1 MKRIYLSSPH
11 MSGGEMKYV
20 NEAFDQNWV
29 APLGPNVDAF
39 EDSLASYCGVRY
51 AAALSS
57 GTAAIHLALIML
69 GVKSGDEVI
78 ASTFTFSATINPIVY
93 QGALPILIDCEP
105 GTWNMDPELLETAIQ
120 DRMLKGKKPK
130 AIIPVHLY
138 GMPANM
144 TEIMKIA
151 DRYDI
156 PVIGDAAE
164 ALGSRHM
171 NKPAASFGKMSVLSF
186 NGNKIIT
193 TSGGGAL
200 LSNDEELIVKARFLA
215 TQARDN
221 APHYQHSQIG
231 YNYRMS
237 NILAGI
243 GRGQLEVIED
253 RVSKRRNNFFYYKE
267 ILGKIDGITFLEEPD
282 DSYYSNHWLTTILVD
297 PEKTG
302 KTYQLLKRVLDMMN
316 IESRPLW
323 KPMHLQ
329 PVFSTSPAYLNGNSE
344 KLFNQGLCLP
354 SGSNMSVSDLECVS
368 TTLLTSLLKT
378 SHVRQSSTVVAP
390 LTTTI

>member
-1 MKRIYLSSPH
+1 
-11 MSGGEMKYV
+11 MSGGEIKYI

-29 APLGPNVDAF
+29 APLGPNVDKF
-39 EDSLASYCGVRY
+39 EESLANYCGVKHV
-51 AAALSS
+51 AALSS

-120 DRMLKGKKPK
+120 DRMIKGKKPR

-164 ALGSRHM
+164 ALGSRHKD
-171 NKPAASFGKMSVLSF
+171 KPVASFGKMSVLSF

-200 LSNDEELIVKARFLA
+200 LSDDEELIVKARFLA
-215 TQARDN
+215 TQARDM

-243 GRGQLEVIED
+243 GRGQMEVIDD
-253 RVSKRRNNFFYYKE
+253 RVSQRRNNFFYYKE
-267 ILGKIDGITFLEEPD
+267 ILGKIDGITFMEEPD
-282 DSYYSNHWLTTILVD
+282 DSYYSNHWLTTILID

-302 KTYQLLKRVLDMMN
+302 KTSQLLKRLLYMMN

-329 PVFSTSPAYLNGNSE
+329 PVFSDSPAYLNGNSE

-368 TTLLTSLLKT
+368 KTLLTSLTKI
-378 SHVRQSSTVVAP
+378 SHVRLSSKVVVP
-390 LTTTI
+390 ITTTI